1 MQQFALEI
9 FKIRLTKFFLNI
21 MDQCNKNL
29 NFAQFS
35 NKIGCKSNNFPQFP
49 IIILTTDNTA
59 ISNII
64 AKAKNNKSYGFSS
77 SVRLYRG
84 YKLYVKTL
92 QNYIHILCEHKTQ
105 RKQVVVL
112 ISFFPKPL
120 LELIMAVNVIILRV
134 NQSVEL
140 HLFANVSEHSTN
152 TSNVFSSN
160 MPFEQNDTF
169 RRLRI

>member
-1 MQQFALEI
+1 M
-9 FKIRLTKFFLNI
+9 
-21 MDQCNKNL
+21 NKK
-29 NFAQFS
+29 NFR
-35 NKIGCKSNNFPQFP
+35 CKSNNFPQFP

-64 AKAKNNKSYGFSS
+64 AKAKNNKSYGFSCS
-77 SVRLYRG
+77 SVSFVSWG
-84 YKLYVKTL
+84 YKLCVKTFFFVL
-92 QNYIHILCEHKTQ
+92 LSLCKTTYIFYAKHKTQ

-160 MPFEQNDTF
+160 MPFE
-169 RRLRI
+169 

>member
-1 MQQFALEI
+1 MC
-9 FKIRLTKFFLNI
+9 R
-21 MDQCNKNL
+21 
-29 NFAQFS
+29 
-35 NKIGCKSNNFPQFP
+35 
-49 IIILTTDNTA
+49 
-59 ISNII
+59 
-64 AKAKNNKSYGFSS
+64 
-77 SVRLYRG
+77 SVSLYRS
-84 YKLYVKTL
+84 YKLYVKTFCA

-160 MPFEQNDTF
+160 MPFE
-169 RRLRI
+169 